1 MSDETE
7 KLPTLLS
14 GQEIDAKV
22 AARANLGQRGSSSK
36 SDEELAE
43 DALVLLK
50 SDFPRIYASLTEQ
63 WGTPQGETLLDGLI
77 LDDRGNRQGFPPA
90 AMSALLALQRVHYQ
104 QFGTFKRVDPW
115 DVVLKR

>member
-1 MSDETE
+1 MNNETE
-7 KLPTLLS
+7 RLPTLLS

-22 AARANLGQRGSSSK
+22 AARANLGQRLSPSK

-50 SDFPRIYASLTEQ
+50 SDFPRIYASLTVL
-63 WGTPQGETLLDGLI
+63 WGTRQSETFLDGLI
-77 LDDRGNRQGFPPA
+77 LDDRGNRQGFPPT